1 MHARPPE
8 PVPWNKRF
16 FEKLLPFP
24 SHFSHH
30 HHHRLPWM
38 RRPAPAQGGLGYFE
52 GHFNVYCDDATQNA
66 YHTHSVLDATI
77 ASFLEKRPWLASARP
92 SFIQSDNASNYR
104 SPTTEVGIASVGTRC
119 FSEPSMGKDEGDGNG
134 AVIKGRMN
142 RVRDERNGIESMA

>member
-1 MHARPPE
+1 MTVLFPRPSTSFAP
-8 PVPWNKRF
+8 PRACSRF
-16 FEKLLPFP
+16 ADCRTTSWFNI
-24 SHFSHH
+24 
-30 HHHRLPWM
+30 
-38 RRPAPAQGGLGYFE
+38 LGYFE

-104 SPTTEVGIASVGTRC
+104 SPTTEVGVASVGTRC
-119 FSEPSMGKDEGDGNG
+119 FSEPGMGKDGGGGNG
-134 AVIKGRMN
+134 AVIKGKMN

>member
-1 MHARPPE
+1 
-8 PVPWNKRF
+8 
-16 FEKLLPFP
+16 
-24 SHFSHH
+24 
-30 HHHRLPWM
+30 M

-66 YHTHSVLDATI
+66 YHTHSVLDA
-77 ASFLEKRPWLASARP
+77 LASARP